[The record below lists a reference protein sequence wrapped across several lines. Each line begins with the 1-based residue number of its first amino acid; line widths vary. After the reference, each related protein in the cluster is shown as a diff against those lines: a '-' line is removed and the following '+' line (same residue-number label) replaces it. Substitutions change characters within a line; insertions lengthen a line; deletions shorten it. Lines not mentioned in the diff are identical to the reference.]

1 MRESSRSKKPS
12 TLPTTNEPT
21 REGHGHHGH
30 GHLFGSSDAADSAGQ
45 PWAGRSF
52 EANPWAGDDGTIP
65 AVYAQAIANLRAL
78 PLDALSER
86 AQAQRAVV
94 DSIRDARFLIP
105 LLAEAGDVGFTD
117 EGFQVD
123 KTQELAIVTVAGP
136 SGQRVLP
143 VFSSAAAMTA
153 WNPDARPVPAE
164 GRRVALAAAADD
176 AQWVVIDPTSE
187 TEFVVRRPAVEA
199 IAKGEPWLP
208 SSIDPEIDAV
218 LVNSMTG
225 DFRVRHIALLNGD
238 PDSRGM
244 SEELVVQVQLVGQL
258 TQEELDEVV
267 SGLTRR
273 WAEIAVLGSKI
284 DSLRIQLVA
293 GS

>member
-117 EGFQVD
+117 EGLQVD

-176 AQWVVIDPTSE
+176 AQWVVIDPTSD

-199 IAKGEPWLP
+199 IAKGEPWVP
-208 SSIDPEIDAV
+208 SPIDPSIDAAMI
-218 LVNSMTG
+218 NSIAG
-225 DFRVRHIALLNGD
+225 EFRIRDIALLVGD
-238 PDSRGM
+238 PDARGL
-244 SEELVVQVQLVGQL
+244 SEELVVQL
-258 TQEELDEVV
+258 TLAPNLMQQQLDEVV
-267 SGLTRR
+267 RTLMQR
-273 WAEIAVLGSKI
+273 WSENPALGEKI
-284 DSLRIQLVA
+284 DSLKIQLVA
-293 GS
+293 GN

>member
-12 TLPTTNEPT
+12 TLPTTNEPA

-45 PWAGRSF
+45 PWTGRSF
-52 EANPWAGDDGTIP
+52 EANPWAGDDGTTP

-117 EGFQVD
+117 EGLQVD

-208 SSIDPEIDAV
+208 SPIDPSIDAAMI
-218 LVNSMTG
+218 NSIAG
-225 DFRVRHIALLNGD
+225 EFRIRDIALLVGD
-238 PDSRGM
+238 PDARGL
-244 SEELVVQVQLVGQL
+244 SEELLVQVTLAPNLMQQ
-258 TQEELDEVV
+258 QLDEVV
-267 SGLTRR
+267 RTLMQR
-273 WAEIAVLGSKI
+273 WSENPALGEKI
-284 DSLRIQLVA
+284 DSLKIQLVA
-293 GS
+293 GN

>member
-52 EANPWAGDDGTIP
+52 EANPWAGDDGTTP

-117 EGFQVD
+117 EGLQVD

-208 SSIDPEIDAV
+208 SPIDPSIDAAMI
-218 LVNSMTG
+218 NSIAG
-225 DFRVRHIALLNGD
+225 EFRIRDIALLVGD
-238 PDSRGM
+238 PDARGL
-244 SEELVVQVQLVGQL
+244 SEELLVQVTLAPNLMQQ
-258 TQEELDEVV
+258 QLDEVV
-267 SGLTRR
+267 RTLMQR
-273 WAEIAVLGSKI
+273 WSENPALGEKI
-284 DSLRIQLVA
+284 DSLKIQLVA
-293 GS
+293 GN